1 MQNKENI
8 LEFVLG
14 FSSNCD
20 ALEPECLKEKVFET
34 ADKIYQKYEK
44 EEK

>member
-14 FSSNCD
+14 FSSNCE